1 MSQQVTPIVRELH
14 DEPHIEGWR
23 ITVQLIKE
31 CVEDRGLNPRTVADR
46 YELDIAEVYHAL
58 AYYYDY
64 LDECVLSNTSASRP
78 STNTNTSLQIRKL
91 SENVEPATRNYLQK
105 LGL

>member
-14 DEPHIEGWR
+14 DEPHIEGRR

-31 CVEDRGLNPRTVADR
+31 RVEDRGLDPRTVANR

-58 AYYYDY
+58 AYYYDH
-64 LDECVLSNTSASRP
+64 LDEMR
-78 STNTNTSLQIRKL
+78 I
-91 SENVEPATRNYLQK
+91 VEHQRQQAIDEYEHLTTDPEAV
-105 LGL
+105 GE